1 MLVGC
6 IGVGWMDWGGL
17 DGFLAGVGW
26 MDWLVWVG
34 WIGVGW
40 MDLLV
45 WDVRIGVVW
54 MDWCEESDG

>member
-1 MLVGC
+1 MKIILHWLNGMMVKWDGW
-6 IGVGWMDWGGL
+6 IGVGWMDWCGSDGL
-17 DGFLAGVGW
+17 A
-26 MDWLVWVG
+26 
-34 WIGVGW
+34 GVGW